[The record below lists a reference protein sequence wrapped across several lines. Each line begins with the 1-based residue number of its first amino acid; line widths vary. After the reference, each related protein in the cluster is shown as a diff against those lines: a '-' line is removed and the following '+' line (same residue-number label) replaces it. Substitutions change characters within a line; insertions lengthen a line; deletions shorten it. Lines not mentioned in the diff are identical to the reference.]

1 MDNSGTALQ
10 VAGISKTYA
19 SVRAVRDISFE
30 VGYGEIFGLL
40 GPNGA
45 GKTTTIRMILDIIR
59 PDSGRVEI
67 LGGPMNQNK
76 KSRIGYLPE
85 ERGLYEDMTLID
97 TLVYLGQLK
106 GLSRKTAV
114 ERAEAYLRTVELWEA
129 HDRKIEALSRGMTQK
144 AQFVA
149 AVMHDP
155 DLIIID
161 EPFSGLDPIN
171 TRVIKQLLYSMR
183 ERGAA
188 IIMSTHQMHQVEE
201 MCERI
206 LLIDRGQRVLY
217 GKLDEIRTEFAGNAV
232 EIELRGD
239 PGQIPGVERIISR
252 NGGYRMMLA
261 EETRPDQLLKSLV
274 ERPDLTVERFERVH
288 MALDE
293 IFVKVVGR
301 AIETEAQP
309 V

>member
-1 MDNSGTALQ
+1 MANRGTALQ

-19 SVRAVRDISFE
+19 SVQAVKDLSFE

-45 GKTTTIRMILDIIR
+45 GKTTAIRMILDIIR
-59 PDSGRVEI
+59 PDSGRIEI
-67 LGGPMNQNK
+67 LGGPMNEDK

-85 ERGLYEDMTLID
+85 ERGLYDDMTLID

-106 GLSRKTAV
+106 GLSRSTA
-114 ERAEAYLRTVELWEA
+114 EKRAEEYLRTVELWEA
-129 HDRKIEALSRGMTQK
+129 HNRKIEALSRGMGQK

-155 DLIIID
+155 ELIIID

-171 TRVIKQLLYSMR
+171 TRVIKKLLYSMR

-206 LLIDRGQRVLY
+206 LLIDRGERVLY
-217 GKLDEIRTEFAGNAV
+217 GKLDEIRQDFAGNAV
-232 EIELRGD
+232 EIELHGD
-239 PGQIPGVERIISR
+239 PGEIPGVERVISR
-252 NGGYRMMLA
+252 NGSYRMMLA
-261 EETRPDQLLKSLV
+261 ENTQPDQVLKSLV
-274 ERPDLTVERFERVH
+274 GRSDLTVERFERVH

-301 AIETEAQP
+301 EIETEAQP
-309 V
+309 A